1 MIKYA
6 LLVTLE
12 AKAGK
17 ENEVAKFLKSA
28 LPLVEAEHDT
38 ITWYALKLGS
48 NKFGIFDTFPH
59 EDGRKAHLAGE
70 VAKALMKKAPDLF
83 AKDPQIQQ
91 VDILAVKEAEVK
103 EYQSHATHR

>member
-12 AKAGK
+12 AKSGK
-17 ENEVAKFLKSA
+17 ENQVEEFLKSA
-28 LPLVEAEHDT
+28 LPLVEAEPNT
-38 ITWYALKLGS
+38 ITWYALRLS
-48 NKFGIFDTFPH
+48 ANKFGIFDTFSN
-59 EDGRKAHLAGE
+59 EEGRKAHLAGE

-91 VDILAVKEAEVK
+91 VDVLAVKETALK
-103 EYQSHATHR
+103 ESL